1 MTETFMIQI
10 NIVLYLERKV
20 GIIMILEKDKEK
32 FL

>member
-1 MTETFMIQI
+1 MTETFTIQI
-10 NIVLYLERKV
+10 NILYLERKV